1 MAGDK
6 NIYDPRGR
14 LSNLGRLKTFD
25 IEALVHLIS
34 YRLLIISS
42 LLTVLFFLL
51 SFPAPVFDGAWKIMI
66 VLDWLFF
73 TTQVFETL
81 KGLALTGSG
90 GIAFGRLNKS
100 FLSAMEEKESSPG
113 FKAIPYIAL
122 VLWIIGFVVLIV
134 EMVA

>member
-14 LSNLGRLKTFD
+14 LSNLGRLRTFD
-25 IEALVHLIS
+25 LEALIHLIS

-51 SFPAPVFDGAWKIMI
+51 SLAAPVLDAAWKAMI
-66 VLDWLFF
+66 ILDWIFF

-100 FLSAMEEKESSPG
+100 FLSAMEEKQSSPG

-122 VLWIIGFVVLIV
+122 VLWIIGFFVLLV
-134 EMVA
+134 EMIL

>member
-14 LSNLGRLKTFD
+14 LSNLGRLKSFD

-42 LLTVLFFLL
+42 LLTVLLFLL
-51 SFPAPVFDGAWKIMI
+51 SLAAPVLDTAWKIMI
-66 VLDWLFF
+66 ALDWLFF

-81 KGLALTGSG
+81 KGLSLTGSG
-90 GIAFGRLNKS
+90 GIAFGRLNES
-100 FLSAMEEKESSPG
+100 FLSAMEEKKSSPG

-122 VLWIIGFVVLIV
+122 ALWIIGFFVLLA
-134 EMVA
+134 EMII